1 MIQPIP
7 PRYTRNGQPLPMPLP
22 MPLPCPLPLT
32 DDEALALELACP
44 ACGWFDS
51 SWALRQG
58 LLVSVL
64 PDSDGAV
71 AALWFAE
78 LAPRFRGSAQQA

>member
-7 PRYTRNGQPLPMPLP
+7 PRYTRNGQPLPPP
-22 MPLPCPLPLT
+22 SPLPLLPA
-32 DDEALALELACP
+32 DDDAMALEATSP
-44 ACGWFDS
+44 VCGWFDS

-58 LLVSVL
+58 LAVSDL

-78 LAPRFRGSAQQA
+78 LAPRIRLSAQQA